1 MLKTLKQNLF
11 LFEEL
16 TKRDF
21 KKKYKRSVL
30 GMGWSV
36 LSPLMQLLV
45 LHVVF
50 KNFFG
55 RDMEHYTI
63 YLFCG
68 NLLFG
73 YFKEATNGGMNSLV
87 LNKSIISKINVPK
100 YMFLLSRNLSS
111 LINFLINLCVFF
123 VFCFFDKID
132 FSFCFLLLVF
142 PVVCLIL
149 FNVGV
154 GLILSAF
161 YVIFKDIS
169 YLYDIFTLLLMYL
182 SAIFYTTDILPASM
196 QSCFLLNPVFCYIK
210 YFRSIVLEG
219 TIPTLGHHALCLG
232 YALVALAIGSW
243 VYKKLNHKFLYYL

>member
-1 MLKTLKQNLF
+1 MLKTLKQHLF

-36 LSPLMQLLV
+36 LSPLLQLFV
-45 LHVVF
+45 LHFVF

-55 RDMEHYTI
+55 RSMEHYTI

-87 LNKSIISKINVPK
+87 LNKSIITKINVPK
-100 YMFLLSRNLSS
+100 YLFLLSRNLSS

-123 VFCFFDKID
+123 CFCFADRID
-132 FSFCFLLLVF
+132 FSAKFLLLIF
-142 PVVCLIL
+142 PVICLIL
-149 FNVGV
+149 FNIGV
-154 GLILSAF
+154 GMVLSAC
-161 YVIFKDIS
+161 YVIFKDVS

-182 SAIFYTTDILPASM
+182 SAIFYTTDILPMHLQA
-196 QSCFLLNPVFCYIK
+196 CFYINPVFCFIK
-210 YFRSIVLEG
+210 YFRLIVLDG
-219 TIPTLGHHALCLG
+219 VIPSLGLHGLCLG
-232 YALVALAIGSW
+232 YACLVLGIGSW